1 MGNLLSVIV
10 PCYNEGKVIEK
21 TTEAISSALSDQE
34 FNFELIFV
42 NDGSKDDTLGDIK
55 GISSKDFRIK
65 YISFSRNFGKEA
77 AMLAGLQYCKG
88 DCAVI
93 MDADLQ
99 HPPELIPEMY
109 QKYKMGYDQVIAKRS
124 RTGDSKTA
132 TVFAHIYYKLA
143 NKLVNIEMVDGAGD
157 FRLLSRKA
165 IEALISLQENNRFSK
180 GLFSWIGFNQTY
192 IEYENRERAAGETK
206 WSFKG
211 LLSYGV
217 DGILSFNNQP
227 LRICIYMGGVFI
239 GISLVYLIYLFV
251 QILIHGIDAPGYFT
265 TILLI
270 TLLGGIQLFSIGII
284 GEYIGRIY
292 FEVKRRPCYI
302 IQESNIDE
310 AEEK

>member
-55 GISSKDFRIK
+55 GISSKDSRIK

-99 HPPELIPEMY
+99 HPPELIPGMY

-132 TVFAHIYYKLA
+132 TAFAHIYYKLA

-251 QILIHGIDAPGYFT
+251 QILMHGIDAPGYFT